1 MGVFAFSDA
10 YYENDEPSEIE
21 SVDEQRNFDIDSDT
35 FDANLGAEAGA
46 EKFGVGRT
54 LNFGG
59 TREEYSPI
67 SAPRRVLQ
75 STNLKFLRGE

>member
-21 SVDEQRNFDIDSDT
+21 SVDEQGNFDIDSDT

-54 LNFGG
+54 LNFWRHPRGS
-59 TREEYSPI
+59 TPPI
-67 SAPRRVLQ
+67 NAL
-75 STNLKFLRGE
+75 STSTPIDEP